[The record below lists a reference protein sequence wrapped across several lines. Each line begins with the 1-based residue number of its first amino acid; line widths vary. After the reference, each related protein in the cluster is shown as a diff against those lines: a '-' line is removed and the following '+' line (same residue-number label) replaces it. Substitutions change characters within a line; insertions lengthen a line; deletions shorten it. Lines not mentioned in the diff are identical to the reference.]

1 MIACPVCGDN
11 ARTCV
16 HGHAPP
22 LTAGQRIAGPAL
34 LLLLVLFAVCR
45 VLEAIRGVL

>member
-1 MIACPVCGDN
+1 MIACPVCGAN
-11 ARTCV
+11 ARTCG

-22 LTAGQRIAGPAL
+22 LTAGPAL
-34 LLLLVLFAVCR
+34 VLLVIFAVCR

>member
-1 MIACPVCGDN
+1 MIACPVCSDN
-11 ARTCV
+11 ARTCG

-22 LTAGQRIAGPAL
+22 LTAAQRIAGPAL
-34 LLLLVLFAVCR
+34 VLLVIFDVCR

>member
-11 ARTCV
+11 ARTCG

-22 LTAGQRIAGPAL
+22 LTVGQRIAGPAL
-34 LLLLVLFAVCR
+34 ALLVIFAVCR